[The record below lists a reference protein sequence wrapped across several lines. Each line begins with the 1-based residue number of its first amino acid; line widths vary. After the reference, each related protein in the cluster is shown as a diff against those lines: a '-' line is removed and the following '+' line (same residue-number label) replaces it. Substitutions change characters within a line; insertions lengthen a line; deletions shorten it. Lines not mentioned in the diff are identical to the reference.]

1 MDISQLIPQFG
12 GTLFTLVAFVV
23 ALSIIVA
30 IHEYGH
36 YIVGRWSGIK
46 ADVFSLGF
54 GPVLFKRTD
63 KHGTVWQIAAL
74 PLGGYVKFR
83 GDADAASAGTDEAA
97 VAALS
102 EEDRR
107 TTMAGAPLWARTATV
122 AAGPIFNFV
131 LAIVLFSAL
140 FLTRGVISEP
150 LTVGE
155 LRPMPTTQE
164 LQEGDVLLS
173 VAGANVPDFSDADGF
188 SAFVEALPSRND
200 LDYRVIRGGDEIT
213 VTGPYPYPPNITR
226 LVPRSA
232 AYDVGLA
239 QGDVIIGVDG
249 QEIAT
254 FEEVKTAVEASEGR
268 ALLLDVWRDGETL
281 EFALAPRRVD
291 EPGAEGGFVTQWR
304 VGIVGGLFFE
314 PAKTAPGFG
323 KAVQGGVL
331 QTWSIMKGSVSGMWH
346 IVTGQISSCNL
357 SGPVGIAETSGQ
369 MAAQG
374 TSNFLWFVA
383 VLSAAV
389 GLLNLF
395 PIPVLDGGHLVFY
408 AYEAVV
414 GRPPHDKVLSVLM
427 TIGIGIVLSVMV
439 FSLSNDLILCP

>member
-1 MDISQLIPQFG
+1 MDIATLIPQFG
-12 GTLFTLVAFVV
+12 NTLFTLLAFVV

-54 GPVLFKRTD
+54 GPVLFSRVD
-63 KHGTVWQIAAL
+63 RHGTKWQVAAL

-83 GDADAASAGTDEAA
+83 GDADAASAQSDQDSLNAMSAA
-97 VAALS
+97 
-102 EEDRR
+102 ERR
-107 TTMAGAPLWARTATV
+107 STMAGAPLWARTLTV
-122 AAGPIFNFV
+122 AAGPAFNFV
-131 LAIVLFSAL
+131 LAMVIFTAL
-140 FLTRGVISEP
+140 FLTRGVTSEP

-155 LRPMPTTQE
+155 LRPSPSVQE
-164 LQEGDVLLS
+164 LQQGDVLLS
-173 VAGANVPDFSDADGF
+173 IAGQDVPNFDDSAGF
-188 SAFVEALPSRND
+188 AAFVAALPPQND
-200 LDYRVIRGGDEIT
+200 LDYRIRRNGDEII
-213 VTGPYPYPPNITR
+213 VSGPYPYPPNVTR

-232 AYDVGLA
+232 AYDIGLQ
-239 QGDVIIGVDG
+239 QGDVIVGVDG
-249 QEIAT
+249 KDVAT
-254 FEEVKTAVEASEGR
+254 FDQIKTEVEASEGR
-268 ALLLDVWRDGETL
+268 ALLLDVWRNGEIL

-291 EPGAEGGFVTQWR
+291 EPGPDGGFVTHWR
-304 VGIVGGLFFE
+304 VGIVGGLFFD
-314 PAKTAPGFG
+314 PAKTAPSVGE
-323 KAVQGGVL
+323 AITGGVM
-331 QTWSIMKGSVSGMWH
+331 QTGAIIQSSLSGMWH
-346 IVTGQISSCNL
+346 IITGQISTCNL

-374 TSNFLWFVA
+374 TSSFIWFVA

-414 GRPPHDKVLSVLM
+414 GRPPHDRVLSVLM
-427 TIGIGIVLSVMV
+427 AVGLAVVLSVMV

>member
-12 GTLFTLVAFVV
+12 STLFTLVAFVV

-54 GPVLFKRTD
+54 GPVLFSRVD
-63 KHGTVWQIAAL
+63 KHGTKWQVAAL

-83 GDADAASAGTDEAA
+83 GDADAASAQSDTAA
-97 VAALS
+97 IAEMS
-102 EEDRR
+102 DEDRR
-107 TTMAGAPLWARTATV
+107 ATMAGAPLWARALTV
-122 AAGPIFNFV
+122 AAGPVFNFV
-131 LAIVLFSAL
+131 LAIVMFAAL
-140 FLTRGVISEP
+140 LLSRGEVSEP

-155 LRPMPTTQE
+155 LRPLPTVQE

-173 VAGANVPDFSDADGF
+173 IGGQATPAADDAVEF
-188 SAFVEALPSRND
+188 SAFMNALPQTND
-200 LDYRVIRGGDEIT
+200 LEYVVRRDGDEVT
-213 VTGPYPYPPNITR
+213 VTGPYPYPPIVSR

-232 AYDVGLA
+232 AYDVGLE
-239 QGDVIIGVDG
+239 QGDVIVTVDG
-249 QEIAT
+249 TEIAS
-254 FEEVKTAVEASEGR
+254 FEQIKDAVEASEGR
-268 ALLLDVWRDGETL
+268 PLLLEVWRDGEVL
-281 EFALAPRRVD
+281 DFALAPRSVD
-291 EPGAEGGFVTQWR
+291 EPDGDGGFVTHYR
-304 VGIVGGLFFE
+304 VGIVGSLFFE
-314 PAKTAPGFG
+314 PARTPP
-323 KAVQGGVL
+323 GVL
-331 QTWSIMKGSVSGMWH
+331 DALGGGFSQTGAIIEGSISGLWH

-374 TSNFLWFVA
+374 TINFLWFVA

-414 GRPPHDKVLSVLM
+414 GRPPHERVLSVLM
-427 TIGIGIVLSVMV
+427 TLGLALVLAVMV
-439 FSLSNDLILCP
+439 FSLGNDLILCP